1 MKTLSLLLASVIAQA
16 GVNYYLSDNLQ
27 VIDPQKW
34 ASVGALVPSA
44 AGLTAADPNGGAL
57 ISKIPVPD
65 GTSEAE
71 VLATVK
77 LLHSG
82 GVYTV
87 YLQASANAHS
97 GPQGGG
103 SYLAFEMQNPA
114 FDSTGHCSAA
124 FLVFQSAG
132 GTVSLLS
139 SFQHACRN
147 GMEMRFAVR
156 GTTALVWPDQP
167 NPIEFSVSAGAGSP
181 GIGAYGAPSGNA
193 ISSVQLGSIARTPP
207 PAVDAHTV
215 GVSVFR
221 NRVDV
226 QWKAPVFASTSA
238 AIQGYWIY
246 RDGDYF
252 MRTTRTTFSDETV
265 APGATHSYSICTVDQ
280 HYNFSPPTPVIASTP
295 AIRSGK

>member
-1 MKTLSLLLASVIAQA
+1 MKILSVLTLAFVAHA
-16 GVNYYLSDNLQ
+16 GVNYYVSDSLQ
-27 VIDPQKW
+27 AIDPSKW
-34 ASVGALVPSA
+34 TAVGAVLPSV
-44 AGLTAADPNGGAL
+44 AGLAATDPNGGAL

-77 LLHSG
+77 LLQSG

-87 YLQASANAHS
+87 YLQASPNAHS

-103 SYLAFEMQNPA
+103 SYVAFEMQNPT
-114 FDSTGHCSAA
+114 FDSAGHCSAT
-124 FLVFQSAG
+124 FLVLQSVG

-147 GMEMRFAVR
+147 GMTMRFAVR
-156 GTTALVWPDQP
+156 GATALVWPDQP
-167 NPIEFSVSAGAGSP
+167 NPIEFSVNAGAGSP
-181 GIGAYGAPSGNA
+181 GIGAYNAPSGNA
-193 ISSVQLGSIARTPP
+193 ITNVQLGSIVRTLP
-207 PAVDAHTV
+207 PAVDASSV

-221 NRVDV
+221 NRIDV

-238 AIQGYWIY
+238 GIQGYWVY

-252 MRTTRTTFSDETV
+252 LRTTKTTFSDEAVT
-265 APGATHSYSICTVDQ
+265 PGATHSYTVYTVDQ
-280 HYNFSPPTPVIASTP
+280 HFNFSLPTPVSASTP
-295 AIRSGK
+295 AIKAR